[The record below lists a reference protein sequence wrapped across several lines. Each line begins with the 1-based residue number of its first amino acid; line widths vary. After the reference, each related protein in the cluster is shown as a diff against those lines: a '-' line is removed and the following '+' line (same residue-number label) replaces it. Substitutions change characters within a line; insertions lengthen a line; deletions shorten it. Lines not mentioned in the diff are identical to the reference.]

1 MELQNGNIEQYT
13 NITEQI
19 DDRKNQIQSDQ
30 IDPRDV
36 SRSKT
41 KRKRTGIFSKADLLR
56 NYTLCYCIT

>member
-41 KRKRTGIFSKADLLR
+41 KRKRTGIFTKADLLR
-56 NYTLCYCIT
+56 NYTLYYCIT

>member
-13 NITEQI
+13 NITEHI

-41 KRKRTGIFSKADLLR
+41 KRKRTGIFTKADLLR
-56 NYTLCYCIT
+56 NYTLYYCIT

>member
-41 KRKRTGIFSKADLLR
+41 KRKRTGILSTSVLLR
-56 NYTLCYCIT
+56 NTYVTGIT

>member
-1 MELQNGNIEQYT
+1 MESQNGNIEQYT

-41 KRKRTGIFSKADLLR
+41 KRKRTGIFTKANLLR
-56 NYTLCYCIT
+56 NYTLYYCIT

>member
-30 IDPRDV
+30 IDQREV

-41 KRKRTGIFSKADLLR
+41 KRKRTGFFFNIRSV
-56 NYTLCYCIT
+56 T